1 MSSSPAGS
9 GTKALARGDP
19 LGSVTSG
26 VHTRFVFQS
35 ISRLR
40 TVLSAGRGESAPPD
54 AGVRRCPGRDAQG
67 REQAPGQQEGKGAG
81 GVRGGSRP
89 GGGRRWPHLPG
100 RPGESAGSASEAGAA
115 LGGHTRGERKRAT
128 CSCDRGFDLH
138 PGSGHSPFQGEL
150 ERLGDTA
157 ALSPRLIKSL
167 AVGRYFHIQAGQNR
181 NADQLL

>member
-1 MSSSPAGS
+1 MNSSPAGS
-9 GTKALARGDP
+9 GTKALARGDL

-26 VHTRFVFQS
+26 AHTRFVFQS
-35 ISRLR
+35 ISPGS
-40 TVLSAGRGESAPPD
+40 TPSFPRGEGSP
-54 AGVRRCPGRDAQG
+54 RCRVMEWEVQG
-67 REQAPGQQEGKGAG
+67 REQGPGAGRKGLG
-81 GVRGGSRP
+81 GVRGGSLP
-89 GGGRRWPHLPG
+89 GGGRRWLHLPG
-100 RPGESAGSASEAGAA
+100 RPGESAGTALEAGAA
-115 LGGHTRGERKRAT
+115 LGGGTRGERKRAT

>member
-9 GTKALARGDP
+9 STKALARGDP

-40 TVLSAGRGESAPPD
+40 TVLSAGRMPECGGAP
-54 AGVRRCPGRDAQG
+54 GGML
-67 REQAPGQQEGKGAG
+67 REGSGAPGQREGKRRVRAG
-81 GVRGGSRP
+81 CGGSRP

-100 RPGESAGSASEAGAA
+100 GPGESAGSAWEAGAA